1 MATRIDLPAL
11 GQSMEEGTITA
22 WHKKEGDSVTQGE
35 TLYEVMTDKAN
46 FEQEAPVSGILRKIL
61 VPADEIAA
69 VNSLLAI
76 IGTTDEP
83 IDHLLTGG
91 VAPASQPPEEPQPAA
106 ENAAPAASMAHAAT
120 APNGAV
126 HSGGKLFASPRARRV
141 ADELGFE
148 VALLAGRGTGI
159 DGRIV
164 EADILAYAEEVLAA
178 QKAGKVTP
186 LASKVAE
193 AHGIDLA
200 AVGSGS
206 GHAGKVVS
214 EDVLRALQTEVT
226 GSAATPAAFPAL
238 QAAAAGSS
246 AGIDL
251 AAIGDDKV
259 IPLTGM
265 RRMIADNVAR
275 SAQTA
280 PHVTL
285 TLGVDMHEATRF
297 RKQLM
302 PSIEKSHGVRI
313 TFTDIIAKA
322 TARALVDHP
331 MINSSLTA
339 NKITLHKAIHLG
351 IAVSLGEGGLVV
363 PTLRNADKLTLPEIS
378 IRIKALAGKAR
389 EGKLGPDEMTGGT
402 FSITNLGTYG
412 VESFNPIINPPQ
424 CAILG
429 VCTIKDTISAVDG
442 KPEVRPIMNLCL
454 SFDHRITDGAPAAA
468 FLARLKEILE
478 QPYLIFM

>member
-11 GQSMEEGTITA
+11 GQSMEEGTITV
-22 WHKKEGDSVTQGE
+22 WHKKEGDAVAQGE

-46 FEQEAPVSGILRKIL
+46 FEQEAPVSGILRKIV

-76 IGTTDEP
+76 IGTADEP
-83 IDHLLTGG
+83 IEHLLGG
-91 VAPASQPPEEPQPAA
+91 GAAVAGVPLSSADTAPATGAVAQSLPAA
-106 ENAAPAASMAHAAT
+106 A
-120 APNGAV
+120 NGALTD
-126 HSGGKLFASPRARRV
+126 GGKLFASPRARRV
-141 ADELGFE
+141 ADELGID
-148 VALLAGRGTGI
+148 VAQLAGRGTGI

-164 EADILAYAEEVLAA
+164 EADVLAYAEETLAA

-186 LASKVAE
+186 LAHKVAE
-193 AHGIDLA
+193 THGIDLA

-206 GHAGKVVS
+206 GFAGKVVS
-214 EDVLRALQTEVT
+214 EDVLRK
-226 GSAATPAAFPAL
+226 L
-238 QAAAAGSS
+238 QAEAETPS
-246 AGIDL
+246 APKTTAPTAVAEPL
-251 AAIGDDKV
+251 KV

-265 RRMIADNVAR
+265 RRMIAENVAR

-285 TLGVDMHEATRF
+285 TLGVDMHEASRF
-297 RKQLM
+297 RKQVL

-322 TARALVDHP
+322 AARALVDHP
-331 MINSSLTA
+331 MINSTLSD
-339 NKITLHKAIHLG
+339 NKITLHKAVHLG

-363 PTLRNADKLTLPEIS
+363 PTLRDADKLSLPEIS
-378 IRIKALAGKAR
+378 IAIKALAGKAR
-389 EGKLGPDEMTGGT
+389 AGKLGPDEMTGGT

-442 KPEVRPIMNLCL
+442 KPEVRPVMNLCL